1 MSLFAEVTVKLT
13 AIAAWVV
20 AGLVAGWLARRA
32 AGAPGYGLA
41 AELFASV
48 AGAVGGGLVYSMVM
62 PDPPNVVVGTVI
74 AFFSACVVIAVAR
87 LATRQPSSG

>member
-1 MSLFAEVTVKLT
+1 MSLFAEVNVKVA
-13 AIAAWVV
+13 AIAAWAV
-20 AGLVAGWLARRA
+20 AGLVAVWLARRA

-48 AGAVGGGLVYSMVM
+48 AGAVGGGLLYVM
-62 PDPPNVVVGTVI
+62 AVPDPQNVVVGTVV

-87 LATRQPSSG
+87 LATRRTSSV